1 MVRLAAATILILA
14 ERASAFWILSHSTLT
29 IDRLDPIIEPG
40 KVSSHV
46 HTVIGASAF
55 GPTVS
60 VESLQA
66 SNCTTSP
73 VQDDSSSYWAPQLY
87 RQNTENKTFTPVPI
101 QYVNTYCELYS
112 PFLLMCELISLGKI
126 KTQMMGVPPLS
137 LLACVW

>member
-1 MVRLAAATILILA
+1 MIPPLLRLIVVTTLFLA
-14 ERASAFWILSHSTLT
+14 QRVSAFWILSHSTLT

-60 VESLQA
+60 TESLQA

-73 VQDDSSSYWAPQLY
+73 VQDDLSSYWAPQLY
-87 RQNTENKTFTPVPI
+87 HQNPENGTFTLVPI
-101 QYVNTYCELYS
+101 QYVNTYCELLC
-112 PFLLMCELISLGKI
+112 LLLQHFFGCMS
-126 KTQMMGVPPLS
+126 
-137 LLACVW
+137 